1 MPPLDFF
8 TALMVISIVLLMLC
22 LVQTFMMT
30 RGHNYQGVNWWS
42 AGMWL
47 LTAGTVSSTLR
58 SVLPFYVAVSL
69 ANLCTFASFECFYRG
84 NIRFFGLRRPSFLHL
99 GVILF
104 VLVLLTALLFLKPS
118 LGPYSSLNLRIL
130 IASLGATYLFG
141 RITYETLNPTESG
154 LRLERKW
161 VGLCMLL
168 LTLTCFLRATAVLV
182 APVEGPLL
190 RLGTPLAW
198 FSIAGLLL
206 MLPLTFACFSAVNE
220 RLSSD
225 LQRTLADQESRE
237 EEIRHILNSV
247 PAEIAVLSAGGQL
260 VLANRLFAERIGR
273 TPDQIASIVDWW
285 LASSSSASHVISH
298 DTHRGVECRTRVV
311 ADAGGRSNEAEI
323 LCLDGQLR
331 TYQMSCNIL
340 NGKGLMVLADVTL
353 HKRAELSLYG
363 AKKEAERAARTKS
376 QFLANMSH
384 EIRTPMNAIIG
395 LSELGM
401 QMRAAPPV
409 DDYLSKIFGTASGL
423 LGIINDLLDFSKIE
437 AGKLHIENV
446 SFDLAA
452 LVKRQVDLLAPKA
465 AQKQLALEVRIA
477 KDVPSRVSGD
487 PLRIGQV
494 LANLLS
500 NAIKFTPHGSV
511 NVSISAKD
519 SGNGQAVVRFVIKD
533 TGIGISPEHQK
544 LLYQPFTQADGS
556 TTREYGGTGLG
567 LAICKQLVQMMGGE
581 IDCDSTLG
589 HGSTFSFQIQ
599 FGVPAATSA
608 AYQSMELAMPTRPEV
623 LAGAS
628 VLLVEDNPVNQ
639 LVAREVLRR
648 AQLQVTVASHGAEAV
663 SILQASPD
671 GFDAVLM
678 DVQMPTMDG
687 YEATQRIRNDL
698 KMESLPIIAMTAH
711 VFEIEKQRCLD
722 AGMNAHIAKPFHS
735 DTVLGVLSRWITR
748 RNRTAAPSS
757 SAL

>member
-608 AYQSMELAMPTRPEV
+608 AYQSIELAMPTRPEV

>member
-599 FGVPAATSA
+599 FGVPAATSS
-608 AYQSMELAMPTRPEV
+608 AYQSIELAMPTRPEV

>member
-154 LRLERKW
+154 LPLERKW

-608 AYQSMELAMPTRPEV
+608 AYQSIELAMPTRPEV

-748 RNRTAAPSS
+748 RNRTATPSS
-757 SAL
+757 SVL

>member
-118 LGPYSSLNLRIL
+118 LGHYSSLNLRIL

-141 RITYETLNPTESG
+141 RITYETLNPTEPG

-168 LTLTCFLRATAVLV
+168 LTLTCFLRAIAVLV
-182 APVEGPLL
+182 APIEGPLL

-285 LASSSSASHVISH
+285 LASSSSASHVISQ
-298 DTHRGVECRTRVV
+298 DTHRGAECHTRVV

-401 QMRAAPPV
+401 QMRVAPPV

-446 SFDLAA
+446 SFDLAE

-465 AQKQLALEVRIA
+465 AQKHLALEVRIA

-511 NVSISAKD
+511 TVSISAKD
-519 SGNGQAVVRFVIKD
+519 AGNGHAAVRFVIKD

-608 AYQSMELAMPTRPEV
+608 SYQSMELAMPTRPEV

-711 VFEIEKQRCLD
+711 VFDTEKQRCLD
-722 AGMNAHIAKPFHS
+722 AGMNAHIAKPFQA
-735 DTVLGVLSRWITR
+735 DTVLGVLSRLISR

-757 SAL
+757 SVL

>member
-8 TALMVISIVLLMLC
+8 TALMVISVVLLMLC

-30 RGHNYQGVNWWS
+30 RGHNYPGVRCWS
-42 AGMWL
+42 TGLWL
-47 LTAGTVSSTLR
+47 LTGATVSSTLR
-58 SVLPFYVAVSL
+58 SVLPFFVAISL
-69 ANLCTFASFECFYRG
+69 ANLCMFAALEFFYRG
-84 NIRFFGLRRPSFLHL
+84 NIRFFGLRRPGLLHVGL
-99 GVILF
+99 ILLV
-104 VLVLLTALLFLKPS
+104 VLLLTALLLVQPS
-118 LGPYSSLNLRIL
+118 LWHYSSLNLRIL
-130 IASLGATYLFG
+130 VGSLGATYLLG
-141 RITYETLNPTESG
+141 RITYETLSPSDS
-154 LRLERKW
+154 LRRLERKW

-168 LTLTCFLRATAVLV
+168 LTVTCFLRAIAVLV
-182 APVEGPLL
+182 APVEGPML

-198 FSIAGLLL
+198 FSVATLLL
-206 MLPLTFACFSAVNE
+206 ILPLTAAFFSAVNE

-225 LQRTLADQESRE
+225 LQRALAEQESRQ

-247 PAEIAVLSAGGQL
+247 PAEIAVLSAGGQVEL
-260 VLANRLFAERIGR
+260 SNRLFAERIGN
-273 TPDQIASIVDWW
+273 TPEQVASIVDWW
-285 LASSSSASHVISH
+285 RTATSSSFQVASHKPQRSGEFH
-298 DTHRGVECRTRVV
+298 KRVV
-311 ADAGGRSNEAEI
+311 SDSGRRSDEAEI

-331 TYQMSCNIL
+331 TYQMSCNTV

-401 QMRAAPPV
+401 QMRVTPPV
-409 DDYLSKIFGTASGL
+409 DDYLSKIFDTASGL

-452 LVKRQVDLLAPKA
+452 LVTRQLDLLAPKA
-465 AQKQLALEVRIA
+465 AQKSIAMELRIA
-477 KDVPSRVSGD
+477 KDVPSRVCGD

-500 NAIKFTPHGSV
+500 NAIKFTPHGGVSV
-511 NVSISAKD
+511 AVFVIE
-519 SGNGQAVVRFVIKD
+519 SGPSQATVRFVVKD

-544 LLYQPFTQADGS
+544 LLYQPFSQADGS

-567 LAICKQLVQMMGGE
+567 LAICKQLVQLMGGE
-581 IDCDSTLG
+581 IDCESTLG

-599 FGVPAATSA
+599 FGVPTATSLA
-608 AYQSMELAMPTRPEV
+608 CQSMEQSISTLPEL

-663 SILQASPD
+663 SILQSSPN

-687 YEATQRIRNDL
+687 YEATQRIRNEL
-698 KMESLPIIAMTAH
+698 KMETLPIIAMTAH
-711 VFEIEKQRCLD
+711 VFDTEKQRCLE
-722 AGMNAHIAKPFHS
+722 AGMNAHIAKPFHA
-735 DTVLGVLSRWITR
+735 DTVLGVLSRWITK
-748 RNRTAAPSS
+748 RNRTTAPPSS
-757 SAL
+757 VL

>member
-298 DTHRGVECRTRVV
+298 DTHRGAECRTRVV

-363 AKKEAERAARTKS
+363 AKREAERAARTKS

-452 LVKRQVDLLAPKA
+452 LVKRQLDLLAPKA

-687 YEATQRIRNDL
+687 YEATQRIRKDL

-711 VFEIEKQRCLD
+711 VFDSEKQRCLD

-748 RNRTAAPSS
+748 RNRTATPSS
-757 SAL
+757 SVL

>member
-154 LRLERKW
+154 LPLERKW

-599 FGVPAATSA
+599 FGVPAATSS
-608 AYQSMELAMPTRPEV
+608 AYQSIELAMPTRPEV

-748 RNRTAAPSS
+748 RNRTATPSS
-757 SAL
+757 SVL

>member
-154 LRLERKW
+154 LPLERKW

-599 FGVPAATSA
+599 FGVPAATSS

>member
-608 AYQSMELAMPTRPEV
+608 SYQSMELAMPTRPEV